1 MCPFAENPYE
11 EALGGVKNLLPAS
24 YIGVYDSEA
33 ENCGLA
39 DKYEIE
45 ACHCY
50 LWNHNMT
57 IKPVGTDIVHASYRH
72 HMGNCWKCD
81 SIIHASYMHHT
92 GNCPVCI
99 ARCLYVM
106 VLT

>member
-11 EALGGVKNLLPAS
+11 EALGGVKNLPPAS
-24 YIGVYDSEA
+24 YIGVYDPEA
-33 ENCGLA
+33 KNCGLT

-57 IKPVGTDIVHASYRH
+57 IKLVGTDIVLAL
-72 HMGNCWKCD
+72 
-81 SIIHASYMHHT
+81 YMHRM
-92 GNCPVCI
+92 GKCPVCI

>member
-1 MCPFAENPYE
+1 MCPFAENPCQ
-11 EALGGVKNLLPAS
+11 EALGGIKNLSPGS
-24 YIGVYDSEA
+24 YIGVYDPEA

-45 ACHCY
+45 ACCCY

-57 IKPVGTDIVHASYRH
+57 IKPVGTDIVL
-72 HMGNCWKCD
+72 
-81 SIIHASYMHHT
+81 IVLASYMHRT
-92 GNCPVCI
+92 GKCPVCI
-99 ARCLYVM
+99 ARCSYVM

>member
-1 MCPFAENPYE
+1 MCTFAENPHE

-24 YIGVYDSEA
+24 YIGVYDPEA

-45 ACHCY
+45 ACHRY

-57 IKPVGTDIVHASYRH
+57 IKLVGTDIV
-72 HMGNCWKCD
+72 
-81 SIIHASYMHHT
+81 
-92 GNCPVCI
+92 
-99 ARCLYVM
+99 
-106 VLT
+106 LT